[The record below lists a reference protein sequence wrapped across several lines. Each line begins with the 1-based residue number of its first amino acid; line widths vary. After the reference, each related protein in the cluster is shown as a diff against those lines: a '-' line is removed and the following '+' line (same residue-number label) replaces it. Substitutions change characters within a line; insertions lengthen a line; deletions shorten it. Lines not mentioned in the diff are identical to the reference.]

1 MYPGRNVRG
10 RIVPL
15 IEAWQKIS
23 ILAERI
29 IRKRE
34 AAAVR
39 IPPNLRPTYL
49 PTHFFSS
56 SAPSS
61 PTSSSSTSNNRLLSS
76 SASVSSY
83 DSTRSRTSNFLH
95 GLAPAAIFASG
106 HGLPSANTASS
117 DVQADLAR
125 LTNTFK
131 VLVEVNGQCWRGGEE
146 CELSEGVKRGVKS
159 VAEHTQRETDLL
171 EQRVCDLSV

>member
-1 MYPGRNVRG
+1 MRG
-10 RIVPL
+10 KIVPL

-39 IPPNLRPTYL
+39 IPPNLRPSYL

-56 SAPSS
+56 SAPAS
-61 PTSSSSTSNNRLLSS
+61 PTSSSSASHSSSNNRLLSS
-76 SASVSSY
+76 SASILSY

-106 HGLPSANTASS
+106 HGLPSATTASS

-146 CELSEGVKRGVKS
+146 CELSEGVKRGVRS

-171 EQRVCDLSV
+171 EQRVCDLFI

>member
-1 MYPGRNVRG
+1 MRG
-10 RIVPL
+10 KIVSL

-39 IPPNLRPTYL
+39 IPPNLRPSYL

-61 PTSSSSTSNNRLLSS
+61 PTSSSSSVTFNNNLRSS
-76 SASVSSY
+76 SASILSY

-106 HGLPSANTASS
+106 HGLPSATTASS

-146 CELSEGVKRGVKS
+146 CELSEGVKKGVRK

-171 EQRVCDLSV
+171 EQRVCVLFV